1 MQITARTDYA
11 VRALIEIAGR
21 PEGPT
26 TRDEIAASQ
35 EIPPRYLEAVLG
47 QLAKAGLVTG
57 HRGASG
63 GYTLTRPAAS
73 ITVADA
79 ARAVDGPLT
88 LVGNRRPERVVYT
101 GASAG
106 MTDLWIGLRA
116 AVRGVL
122 ESVTLE
128 DLAAGRLP
136 DAVRALADDPD
147 AWRSRVL
154 PT

>member
-1 MQITARTDYA
+1 
-11 VRALIEIAGR
+11 
-21 PEGPT
+21 
-26 TRDEIAASQ
+26 
-35 EIPPRYLEAVLG
+35 
-47 QLAKAGLVTG
+47 
-57 HRGASG
+57 
-63 GYTLTRPAAS
+63 
-73 ITVADA
+73 VADA
-79 ARAVDGPLT
+79 ARAVGGPLT

-106 MTDLWIGLRA
+106 LTDLWVGLRA

-154 PT
+154 PA